1 MRELSFD
8 LVNDFIKN
16 SGIKKPFVAMKSNG
30 VDLKF
35 YYFKNEKNPK
45 KCEGGWVDDRI
56 IVDTIKFQDFCKSIS
71 SLLDYY
77 RAVVVM
83 NGDIYLCEVDWYGF
97 NPILCLRDCYE
108 R

>member
-8 LVNDFIKN
+8 LVNDFVKN
-16 SGIKKPFVAMKSNG
+16 NGIDKPFVAMESNG

-35 YYFKNEKNPK
+35 YYFKNEKNPEE
-45 KCEGGWVDDRI
+45 CEGGWVDDRI
-56 IVDTIKFQDFCKSIS
+56 TIYTIKFQDFCKSIS

-77 RAVVVM
+77 RAVVFID
-83 NGDIYLCEVDWYGF
+83 GDIYLCEVDWFGF

>member
-8 LVNDFIKN
+8 LVNDFIKE
-16 SGIKKPFVAMKSNG
+16 SGLNEPFVAFKSNG
-30 VDLKF
+30 IDLKF

-45 KCEGGWVDDRI
+45 KCEGGWIDNRI
-56 IVDTIKFQDFCKSIS
+56 SVDTIRFHDFCKSIS

-77 RAVVVM
+77 RAVVFIDD
-83 NGDIYLCEVDWYGF
+83 DIYLCEVDWCGF
-97 NPILCLRDCYE
+97 NPILRLRNYYE

>member
-8 LVNDFIKN
+8 LINNFIKE
-16 SGIKKPFVAMKSNG
+16 SGLNEPFVAMKSNG

-45 KCEGGWVDDRI
+45 KCEGGWVDDEI
-56 IVDTIKFQDFCKSIS
+56 TVDTIKFQDFCESIS

-77 RAVVVM
+77 RAVVIINRNV
-83 NGDIYLCEVDWYGF
+83 YLCEVDWFGF
-97 NPILCLRDCYE
+97 NPILYLRNCYDC
-108 R
+108 